1 MKATRQLHDLGQSLW
16 LDNITRDLLTSGT
29 LQRYIDELSVT
40 GLTSNPTIFHQAVSG
55 SAAYDA
61 AIRTRLENGKSG
73 EALFFDLALEDIRQ
87 AADLFRKVHHRTCG
101 VDGFVSLEVSP
112 LLAHDTHATIQV
124 ARKLHARAARAN
136 VFIKIPGTPK
146 GLPAI
151 EETIFAGVPVNV
163 TLLFSRE
170 QYLSA
175 AEAYLRGIERRI
187 AAGLR
192 PDVASVASLFI
203 SRWDAAV
210 AAEIPA
216 ALRNR
221 LGIAIGQR
229 TYRAYVELMAS
240 PRWQRAF
247 NAGARAQRLLMAST
261 GTKDPQAPDT
271 LYVQALAA
279 PQTVNTMPEATLKAF
294 ADHGRVGQPLAPDGG
309 DCEAVI
315 AQHAAAGINVDV
327 LAARLQDEGA
337 KAFVKSWQQLL
348 AVIES
353 KSTALETGPVEAVLQ
368 TAEPRRSDRKLTG
381 R

>member
-1 MKATRQLHDLGQSLW
+1 MKATRQLHELGQSLW

-29 LQRYIDELSVT
+29 LQYYIDELSVT
-40 GLTSNPTIFHQAVSG
+40 GLTTNPTIFHQAISG
-55 SAAYDA
+55 STTYDA
-61 AIRTRLENGKSG
+61 AIRRKRESGMSG
-73 EALFFDLALEDIRQ
+73 EALFLDLALEDIRQ
-87 AADLFRKVHHRTCG
+87 AADLFRRVHHRTCG

-112 LLAHDTHATIQV
+112 LLAHDTRATIEA
-124 ARKLHARAARAN
+124 ARELHARAARPN
-136 VFIKIPGTPK
+136 VFIKIPGTPR

-170 QYLSA
+170 QYLTA

-210 AAEIPA
+210 AADVPA
-216 ALRNR
+216 GLRNQ
-221 LGIAIGQR
+221 LGIAIGKR
-229 TYRAYVELMAS
+229 VYKAYVELMAS

-261 GTKDPQAPDT
+261 GTKDPTAPDI
-271 LYVQALAA
+271 LYVKALAA
-279 PQTVNTMPEATLKAF
+279 PYTVNTMPEGTLKAL
-294 ADHGRVGQPLAPDGG
+294 ADHGRVDALLANDGG
-309 DCEAVI
+309 DCETVI
-315 AQHAAAGINVDV
+315 AGHEKVGIDVDV
-327 LAARLQDEGA
+327 VAARLQDEGA
-337 KAFVKSWQQLL
+337 KAFARSWSQLL

-353 KSTALETGPVEAVLQ
+353 KSAG
-368 TAEPRRSDRKLTG
+368 
-381 R
+381 

>member
-1 MKATRQLHDLGQSLW
+1 MKATQQLHDVGQSLW
-16 LDNITRDLLTSGT
+16 LDNLTRDLLDNGT

-40 GLTSNPTIFHQAVSG
+40 GLTSNPTIFHQAIKG
-55 SAAYDA
+55 SASYDA
-61 AIRTRLENGKSG
+61 TIRARLERGTSG
-73 EALFFDLALEDIRQ
+73 EALFFELALEDIRE
-87 AADLFRKVHHRTCG
+87 AADLFRQVHDRTCG

-112 LLAHDTHATIQV
+112 LLAHDTQATIAV
-124 ARKLHARAARAN
+124 ARELHARAARPN
-136 VFIKIPGTPK
+136 VFIKIPGTPQ

-151 EETIFAGVPVNV
+151 EESTFAGVPVNV

-210 AAEIPA
+210 AAEVPEE
-216 ALRNR
+216 LRNQ
-221 LGIAIGQR
+221 LGIAIGKR
-229 TYRAYVELMAS
+229 AYKAYVELMAS

-261 GTKDPQAPDT
+261 GTKDPKASDT
-271 LYVQALAA
+271 LYVEGLAA
-279 PQTVNTMPEATLKAF
+279 PHTVNTMPEGTLKAF
-294 ADHGRVGQPLAPDGG
+294 ADHGRIGQPLAPDGG

-315 AQHAAAGINVDV
+315 TKHAKAGIDVDA

-337 KAFVKSWQQLL
+337 KAFVKSWEQLL

-353 KSTALETGPVEAVLQ
+353 KCAALETA
-368 TAEPRRSDRKLTG
+368 R
-381 R
+381 